1 MRKLG
6 AVLLIAIT
14 FASYAAAKEKAPKNK
29 QQKDKRFEAVAV
41 QAADAAGSYRGPAE
55 SYGLVLEPGEGGTL
69 RGNYVEMG
77 RVAVLSAIT
86 LDGADFT
93 AQASFDDGS
102 SRTINGS
109 FANRIFNGRTSFGI
123 RLQEVPVEGMGAV
136 DTFFERF

>member
-14 FASYAAAKEKAPKNK
+14 FASFAAAREKAPKNK
-29 QQKDKRFEAVAV
+29 HKDKRFEAVAV
-41 QAADAAGSYRGPAE
+41 QAADAVGSYRGPAE
-55 SYGLVLEPGEGGTL
+55 SYGLVLEPGAGGTL

-86 LDGADFT
+86 LDGAAFT

-102 SRTINGS
+102 SRTITGS
-109 FANRIFNGRTSFGI
+109 FANRVFNGRTSFGI
-123 RLQEVPVEGMGAV
+123 RLQDVPVEGMGAV